1 MGTHGSMTK
10 AGKVR
15 KQTPRMPSKNKKNY
29 HPRLKNR
36 VKYLARTEKVAAPA
50 RA

>member
-15 KQTPRMPSKNKKNY
+15 KQTPKLPAKNKKNY
-29 HPRLKNR
+29 PPRLKNR
-36 VKYLARTEKVAAPA
+36 LKYQVRIEKVVAS
-50 RA
+50 RS

>member
-1 MGTHGSMTK
+1 MGTHGSLTK

-15 KQTPRMPSKNKKNY
+15 KQTPRLPAKQKKNY
-29 HPRLKNR
+29 PPRLKNR
-36 VKYLARTEKVAAPA
+36 LKYQVRIEKVASA